1 MLSASVFVISV
12 LWVIILCI
20 NPGLTAIVYNDED
33 PIFKVDDPI
42 ELMVGTNRTKRSP
55 QSSETITTYINNNF
69 RIISVLV
76 IQSTSEYKQT
86 KYASI
91 NHNIANEYVLY
102 NNELI
107 ERSLQFIFD
116 LVDRDVFWQKKFR
129 QVTKFRFVKVSYD
142 FQNYKGLLNAQKK
155 LCEVV
160 ENEKIAMIISSLPYR
175 YSTMRLAVDEMLK
188 NMAVS
193 MKIPYFDLAGVSD
206 ILSIKSLRSTDDILI
221 MKMGESTKT
230 LNNFALSYLT
240 HFGTPSLVLWYTS
253 DIGENFLDDMLPLI
267 QHFSRAQRQLQ
278 IFNFDRSNE
287 QNWYQKVV
295 STGKLTGLPNIAI
308 YCPMHS
314 ECLKLIDYSMKA
326 DLLGKRHFIFLS
338 KNAYVE
344 LLDEVFTQPMKLKDS
359 YRDLNAT
366 IWLPYDRKSSAL
378 NKIETKWQ
386 EFTNRRFLGRDH
398 DRIYK
403 TFSGI
408 QHKAYSQRLSPLTG
422 YLYDGITAYLMAL
435 GEQDE
440 KVYWGRVLHITK
452 LLENIFWLL
461 TCKFKL
467 EPNSKIS
474 YL

>member
-308 YCPMHS
+308 YRVS
-314 ECLKLIDYSMKA
+314 AVNCLT
-326 DLLGKRHFIFLS
+326 RNF
-338 KNAYVE
+338 
-344 LLDEVFTQPMKLKDS
+344 
-359 YRDLNAT
+359 
-366 IWLPYDRKSSAL
+366 
-378 NKIETKWQ
+378 
-386 EFTNRRFLGRDH
+386 
-398 DRIYK
+398 
-403 TFSGI
+403 
-408 QHKAYSQRLSPLTG
+408 
-422 YLYDGITAYLMAL
+422 
-435 GEQDE
+435 
-440 KVYWGRVLHITK
+440 
-452 LLENIFWLL
+452 
-461 TCKFKL
+461 
-467 EPNSKIS
+467 
-474 YL
+474 